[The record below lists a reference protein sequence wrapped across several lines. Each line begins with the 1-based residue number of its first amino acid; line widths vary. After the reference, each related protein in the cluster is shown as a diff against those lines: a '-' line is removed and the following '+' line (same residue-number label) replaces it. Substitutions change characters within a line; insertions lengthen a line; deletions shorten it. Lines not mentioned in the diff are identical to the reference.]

1 LQAKAGF
8 EAMDEDDELA
18 DTNNEELYEEDGNE
32 VISENEG
39 EEQTQ
44 EGRS

>member
-1 LQAKAGF
+1 MQAKAGF
-8 EAMDEDDELA
+8 KAMDEDDELA
-18 DTNNEELYEEDGNE
+18 DTNNEELYKEDGNE

>member
-1 LQAKAGF
+1 
-8 EAMDEDDELA
+8 MDEDDELA